1 MNIVISELSKSY
13 GDNIV
18 LDRYSAVIPE
28 NRMTFIMGPS
38 GCGKTTLI
46 NILMGLIH
54 YDNGTVTGVPS
65 HKSAVFQEDRLCENF
80 NAVSN
85 VRLVCDNRIKNEE
98 IISHLEKI
106 GLKDNLSKPVIE
118 LSGGMRR
125 RVAVVRAILAKSD
138 IIFMDEPF
146 KGLDDKT
153 KAETMQ
159 YVVDNTKNKTVIIVT
174 HDTDEANF
182 LGGEII
188 TMGYLDSISYNNCN
202 PSIDGWDAML

>member
-1 MNIVISELSKSY
+1 MDIIITELSKSY
-13 GDNIV
+13 GKNIV
-18 LDRYSAVIPE
+18 LDGFSAFIPE
-28 NRMTFIMGPS
+28 NKMTFIMGPS

-46 NILMGLIH
+46 NILMGLISE
-54 YDNGTVTGVPS
+54 DNGTIIGVPS
-65 HKSAVFQEDRLCENF
+65 RKSAVFQEDRLCESF

-85 VRLVCDNRIKNEE
+85 VRLVCEKKIKDEE
-98 IISHLEKI
+98 IILHLERI
-106 GLKDNLSKPVIE
+106 GLKDDLLKPVIE

-153 KAETMQ
+153 KAKTMQ

-174 HDTDEANF
+174 HDIDEADS

-188 TMGYLDSISYNNCN
+188 TMGHLDSVSHNNYNT
-202 PSIDGWDAML
+202 SIDG

>member
-1 MNIVISELSKSY
+1 MDIVISELSKSY

-28 NRMTFIMGPS
+28 NRITFIMGPS

-54 YDNGTVTGVPS
+54 KDNGTVTGVPS
-65 HKSAVFQEDRLCENF
+65 NKSAVFQEDRLCENF

-98 IISHLEKI
+98 IILHLEKI
-106 GLKDNLSKPVIE
+106 GLKDNLGKPVIE

-153 KAETMQ
+153 KAESMQ

-174 HDTDEANF
+174 HDIDE
-182 LGGEII
+182 
-188 TMGYLDSISYNNCN
+188 T
-202 PSIDGWDAML
+202 

>member
-1 MNIVISELSKSY
+1 MDIVISELSKSY
-13 GDNIV
+13 GENIV
-18 LDRYSAVIPE
+18 LDGFSAVISE
-28 NRMTFIMGPS
+28 NKMTFIMGPS

-46 NILMGLIH
+46 NILMGLVSE
-54 YDNGTVTGVPS
+54 DKGTITGVPT
-65 HKSAVFQEDRLCENF
+65 HKSVVFQEDRLCESF

-85 VRLVCDNRIKNEE
+85 VRLVCDKKIKDEE
-98 IISHLEKI
+98 IYTHLDQI
-106 GLKDNLSKPVIE
+106 GLKDDLAKPVIE

-153 KAETMQ
+153 KVKTMQ

-174 HDTDEANF
+174 HDIDEADY

-188 TMGYLDSISYNNCN
+188 TMGHLYSISHNNYN
-202 PSIDGWDAML
+202 PSIDG

>member
-1 MNIVISELSKSY
+1 MDIVISELSKSY

-18 LDRYSAVIPE
+18 LDEFSAVIPE
-28 NRMTFIMGPS
+28 NKMTFIMGPS

-46 NILMGLIH
+46 SILMGLA
-54 YDNGTVTGVPS
+54 DMDSGTITGVPLL
-65 HKSAVFQEDRLCENF
+65 KSAVFQEDRLCESF

-85 VRLVCDNRIKNEE
+85 VRLACEKRTKNKE

-106 GLKDNLSKPVIE
+106 GLKDNLYKPVIE

-125 RVAVVRAILAKSD
+125 RVAVVRAIMARSD

-153 KAETMQ
+153 KAKTMQ
-159 YVVDNTKNKTVIIVT
+159 YVAENTKNKTVIIVT
-174 HDTDEANF
+174 HDIDEANC
-182 LGGEII
+182 LGGKII
-188 TMGYLDSISYNNCN
+188 AMKNLGSVSYNNN
-202 PSIDGWDAML
+202 NSSIDG